1 MESGD
6 HLYYFEKMCPRYYD
20 AQVVLAGE
28 KQALR
33 GVLELMNIE

>member
-6 HLYYFEKMCPRYYD
+6 HLYYFEKLCPRCCD

-28 KQALR
+28 KHAMR
-33 GVLELMNIE
+33 GVPELMDIE